1 MVDVNAFRQFM
12 ERMKGQDPNQLIQSM
27 VQSGKLSQQQLNQI
41 QMQAKQMESQ
51 FDGFKGMFGFHK

>member
-12 ERMKGQDPNQLIQSM
+12 EQMKGQDPNQLIQSM

-51 FDGFKGMFGFHK
+51 FDGFKVMFGFHE